1 MPVCNAQ
8 GLTRLRPSGS
18 LLRNLLIHMD
28 CNSVN
33 FSEEDWLSTTN
44 LLSNSEYREHLKYFR
59 NVDCVVTNHNEIL
72 ESSSKPQNHKLIT
85 VAVCGLVL
93 SRLIGFSLQHN
104 NIPLIFL
111 VFTVF

>member
-1 MPVCNAQ
+1 MC
-8 GLTRLRPSGS
+8 TY
-18 LLRNLLIHMD
+18 LIVTYMFL
-28 CNSVN
+28 
-33 FSEEDWLSTTN
+33 FSRDLIFVIFLKVTK

-59 NVDCVVTNHNEIL
+59 NVDCVVVTNHNEIL
-72 ESSSKPQNHKLIT
+72 EHSSKPQNHKLIT
-85 VAVCGLVL
+85 VAVCGLVF